1 MYASKSIQ
9 AKKTSFDGQLFLI
22 KHLLILREQISPFNI
37 IQSSSETAL
46 DFSHMRDVFDER
58 SLDKLMPEVKEFQ
71 MDYRREVDRLLKAT
85 CEQFIK
91 ESAQKVVGPIAQA
104 LSNLKNISAGDLNDK
119 VSESMRNLKKILPI
133 VQEKMS
139 LYLANKE
146 TEFILYKPIRV
157 RKDSGYSKSN
167 LF

>member
-1 MYASKSIQ
+1 MK
-9 AKKTSFDGQLFLI
+9 
-22 KHLLILREQISPFNI
+22 
-37 IQSSSETAL
+37 
-46 DFSHMRDVFDER
+46 DVFDER

-91 ESAQKVVGPIAQA
+91 ESAQKVVGPIATS
-104 LSNLKNISAGDLNDK
+104 LSKLKSISAGDISDK

-157 RKDSGYSKSN
+157 SKKVFIFFFIYILDF
-167 LF
+167 LFYVILIQKHLKPHDDNIHKRSDCC